1 MPLNSLPPTTTVEN
15 LYVKVNAA
23 KEQSYV
29 DVGFYGGVIPGNAE
43 HLVPLHKA
51 GVKGFK
57 CFMIESGVI
66 IALIQCLICRLMN
79 FHVSISTTLSKQWP
93 FSR

>member
-1 MPLNSLPPTTTVEN
+1 M
-15 LYVKVNAA
+15 VKVSSA
-23 KEQSYV
+23 KDQSYV

-57 CFMIESGVI
+57 CFMIESGV
-66 IALIQCLICRLMN
+66 LFRLN
-79 FHVSISTTLSKQWP
+79 FA
-93 FSR
+93 